1 MMISSQNEKSP
12 HAGEKEKQ
20 MSETGELQPVVE
32 RRLVRRCRWCGMV
45 DCGTT
50 GGNDHGSGFVDRS
63 DKCKLYEAMACYVKA
78 REEITHLKATLENL
92 RNIVTTGNESKES
105 FIRRVNAVLHPSNRE
120 LSQPPSVDNT

>member
-1 MMISSQNEKSP
+1 MQKSMETP
-12 HAGEKEKQ
+12 CKTEDDCPTPTWCRGKDRCPKRDAKETLFGG
-20 MSETGELQPVVE
+20 SE

-78 REEITHLKATLENL
+78 REEVTALKATLENL
-92 RNIVTTGNESKES
+92 RNIVTVGNESKES
-105 FIRRVNAVLHPSNRE
+105 FIRRVNAILYPSNA
-120 LSQPPSVDNT
+120 